1 MHAARALAK
10 LLKPIKL
17 NYQISGN
24 TIPHLHMHLFPR
36 FAEDPYVGRA
46 IDAGAATFAR
56 TPEDLARMRNA
67 LIADNTDL

>member
-24 TIPHLHMHLFPR
+24 TIPVCTCTSFRVSPR
-36 FAEDPYVGRA
+36 IRMSAGRS
-46 IDAGAATFAR
+46 TRAR
-56 TPEDLARMRNA
+56 PHSLEHPRTSPE
-67 LIADNTDL
+67 